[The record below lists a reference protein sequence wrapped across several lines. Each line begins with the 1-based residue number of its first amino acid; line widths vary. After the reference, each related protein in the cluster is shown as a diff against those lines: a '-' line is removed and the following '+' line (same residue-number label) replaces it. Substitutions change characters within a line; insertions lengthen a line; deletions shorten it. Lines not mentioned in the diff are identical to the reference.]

1 MTLNSKAILSGIGET
16 DYSKGSGL
24 SDKALQLQAV
34 ERAIADAGLAR
45 HEIDGLIPS
54 PIGPGFT
61 AEGFAEN
68 LGIRDLRFSVT
79 IHFGGANGITGL
91 QAAVMA
97 VASGVAKHVVV
108 VSGRNGYSGSAK
120 ISAAPAMLPANFE
133 ATREFEAPFGA
144 TVPMHFYGLQAQRH
158 MHQYGTT
165 RRQMGCVAVTMREH
179 AQLNDKALMKKSIT
193 LDDHEASRQLVDPFR
208 LLDCC
213 IESDG
218 AAAFVVSAAAAAR
231 DRPHKPIYILGV
243 AEGHPES
250 PTSVA
255 TRSDFLRGGVG
266 IAAPHAFAMA
276 GLRPADM
283 QAAYLYDPFTF
294 QVIQQLE
301 ALGICAPGE
310 GGPFVESGAIRL
322 DGQLPVNTHGGLHS
336 QAHSM
341 SGLNHVAEAVK
352 QLRGTAGRAQ
362 LARPSPLVVTGT
374 GDFGDGAVAILA
386 TD

>member
-1 MTLNSKAILSGIGET
+1 MLSRRAIISGIGET

-34 ERAIADAGLAR
+34 ERAIADAGLSR
-45 HEIDGLIPS
+45 QEIDGLIPS
-54 PIGPGFT
+54 PLGAGFT

-97 VASGVAKHVVV
+97 VASGVARHVVV
-108 VSGRNGYSGSAK
+108 VSGRNGYSGSAR
-120 ISAAPAMLPANFE
+120 ISTAPAMQPANFE

-165 RRQMGCVAVTMREH
+165 CRQLGCVAVTLREH
-179 AQLNDKALMKKSIT
+179 ALLNAKALMKQPIT
-193 LDDHEASRQLVDPFR
+193 LEDHAASRPLVDPFR

-213 IESDG
+213 VESDG
-218 AAAFVVSAAAAAR
+218 AAAFVVSGAHTAP
-231 DRPHKPIYILGV
+231 DRPHKPVYVLGV

-255 TRSDFLRGGVG
+255 TRQDFLRGGVG
-266 IAAPHAFAMA
+266 IAAPKAFAMA
-276 GLRPADM
+276 GLSPADM
-283 QAAYLYDPFTF
+283 RAAYLYDPFTF
-294 QVIQQLE
+294 QVILQLE

-310 GGPFVESGAIRL
+310 GGPFVESGAIGL
-322 DGQLPVNTHGGLHS
+322 DGRLPVNTHGGLHS

-341 SGLNHVAEAVK
+341 SGLNHMAEAVK
-352 QLRGTAGRAQ
+352 QLRGSAGRAQ
-362 LARPSPLVVTGT
+362 LAQASPLVITGT

-386 TD
+386 TDG